1 MIVRKAQIVILL
13 LVMAAG
19 FGGVFAIGR
28 FIETNRQSLPESYA
42 NADLALQ
49 GKRLK
54 GFALGAEGLL
64 ADWYW
69 INALQYLGHK
79 VETSKSDFINI
90 EDLSSLDPKLLYPY
104 LDNATDLDP
113 KFVPPYAYGALV
125 LPAIDPSQAI
135 LLTEKGIANNPDQW
149 RLYQYLG
156 YIHWRLKN
164 FQKASDVYER
174 GSQVPGSPPFMK
186 LMAALMKTQGGS
198 LDTARQI
205 YSQMLEQAVDQQSKD
220 IAKARLAELDTLD
233 ETDAINNALKSFAEK
248 NGGCPRTLSEI
259 LPLLSGV
266 RLPSGSDFHLDK
278 NGGLVDASGTPYVLD
293 RTACSASIPKK
304 KNEQ

>member
-1 MIVRKAQIVILL
+1 MIGRKAQIVILL
-13 LVMAAG
+13 VVMAAG

-28 FIETNRQSLPESYA
+28 FIEANRVNLPESYA
-42 NADLALQ
+42 DADLALQ

-90 EDLSSLDPKLLYPY
+90 ENLSSLDPKLLYPY
-104 LDNATDLDP
+104 LDNSTDLDP
-113 KFVPPYAYGALV
+113 HFVPPYAYGALV

-198 LDTARQI
+198 RDTARQI
-205 YSQMLEQAVDQQSKD
+205 YSQMLEQAVDQQTKD
-220 IAKARLAELDTLD
+220 IAKIRLAELDALD
-233 ETDAINNALKSFAEK
+233 ETDAINSALKSFADK

-259 LPLLSGV
+259 LPLLSNV

-278 NGGLVDASGTPYVLD
+278 NGGLVDPLGSPYLLD
-293 RTACSASIPKK
+293 RTTCQASVQKK
-304 KNEQ
+304 KAEQ